1 MSTTEAA
8 AWATAAAAIVQ
19 AATAIVIVGLTV
31 WLAKTASAALGE
43 SGRQAKIAEAALKE
57 ASNQTAAAMRAND
70 EARKQRQLG
79 AIPLLD
85 VMVDATHQFDDARG
99 LMTDFV
105 VRNPGPN
112 NALDV
117 RLLVYGMSSDHRVE
131 ETERCR
137 SKPVPLLG
145 AGDKVPVSVPMN
157 DFQNIPNP
165 GSPPDEAVFSND
177 WIRVVA
183 M

>member
-1 MSTTEAA
+1 MNGPEAA
-8 AWATAAAAIVQ
+8 TWVTAGAAVVQ
-19 AATAIVIVGLTV
+19 AVTAIVIVGLTV
-31 WLAKTASAALGE
+31 WLARIARAALRE
-43 SGRQAKIAEAALKE
+43 SDRQAKIAEAALKE
-57 ASNQTAAAMRAND
+57 AAQQTVAAMRAND

-85 VMVDATHQFDDARG
+85 VMVDASHHFDDARG

-117 RLLVYGMSSDHRVE
+117 RLLVYGMTSDHRVE

-137 SKPVPLLG
+137 SKPIPLLG
-145 AGDKVPVSVPMN
+145 AGDQDSG
-157 DFQNIPNP
+157 F
-165 GSPPDEAVFSND
+165 SPDERLSEHPEPWASSRRSDVL
-177 WIRVVA
+177 
-183 M
+183 